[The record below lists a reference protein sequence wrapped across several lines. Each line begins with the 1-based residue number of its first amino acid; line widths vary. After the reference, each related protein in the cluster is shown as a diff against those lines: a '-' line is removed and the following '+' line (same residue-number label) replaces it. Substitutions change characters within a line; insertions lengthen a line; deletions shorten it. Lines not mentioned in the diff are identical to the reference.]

1 MREINIK
8 SKLVIFDMDGTLY
21 ELQDVIAMNYQ
32 MQLKFYSN
40 YYGISCDEAEQ
51 IFREHDIFPY
61 ISAKAK
67 SATEFFEKSGVAIKQ
82 WQDFRKAHFD
92 VKKIDARKAVEN
104 HILQKFHLIYHAVLL
119 TSNSLENVKRVFRHL
134 NISLNNFDRIVCS
147 DYGYPYEIFDKYH
160 AMKHIMEKAAKEPE
174 NCLSI
179 GDRYE
184 TDIVPMLKL
193 GGMGIVV
200 KKPRA
205 LSDVYEYLTGG
216 KICNGNFDV
225 YCSGTL

>member
-92 VKKIDARKAVEN
+92 VKK
-104 HILQKFHLIYHAVLL
+104 LMQG
-119 TSNSLENVKRVFRHL
+119 KRLRTIFFR
-134 NISLNNFDRIVCS
+134 SF
-147 DYGYPYEIFDKYH
+147 
-160 AMKHIMEKAAKEPE
+160 
-174 NCLSI
+174 
-179 GDRYE
+179 
-184 TDIVPMLKL
+184 T
-193 GGMGIVV
+193 
-200 KKPRA
+200 
-205 LSDVYEYLTGG
+205 
-216 KICNGNFDV
+216 
-225 YCSGTL
+225 